1 MSEATAADGA
11 GSRGQDEAAVTRQ
24 ELHLRRIEMRGFAR
38 SDGLYE
44 VEGRVVDTKTRDF
57 TPPSNGRF
65 VAAGEPIHD
74 MGVRLVFDD
83 EFTVHAIETFT
94 DASPYG
100 ICGEGGR
107 ALQSMV
113 GVRMVSG
120 WSAEVRKRLAGPQA
134 CTHLMELLM
143 PMATTAFQA
152 LAEVRLGRPPK
163 VDARGRPLKI
173 DSCYAYGASREVVRR
188 MWPAF
193 HEPESAQK

>member
-1 MSEATAADGA
+1 MNDTTASVGA
-11 GSRGQDEAAVTRQ
+11 GSQPPIEAPVTRR

-65 VAAGEPIHD
+65 VAAGQPIHD
-74 MGVRLVFDD
+74 MGVRMVFDED
-83 EFTVHAIETFT
+83 FTVHALETFT
-94 DASPYG
+94 DASPYS
-100 ICGEGGR
+100 ICGGGGS

-113 GVRMVSG
+113 GLRMVSG
-120 WSAEVRKRLAGPQA
+120 WSAEVRKRLGGPRA

-143 PMATTAFQA
+143 PMATAAFQA

-163 VDARGRPLKI
+163 LDARGRPLKI
-173 DSCYAYGASREVVRR
+173 DSCYAYGASREVVQR
-188 MWPAF
+188 MWPEF
-193 HEPESAQK
+193 HEPEAGQR